1 MFDPRCLRRC
11 FNTIF
16 LVWTTMLRRFKGDT
30 FPSGTDSFKRSY
42 GVMGTFWL
50 GLYNLHELAKS
61 GKTTLLITYVRSG
74 TAEEYSME
82 YNGFRILENNTFRA
96 DYKVFRVIK
105 GNEWIIRGVSYRV
118 LTYFWTVF
126 PFYNPKMRTLTRS
139 GLIQYM
145 LAFLSD
151 EVVKLFFPIFGI

>member
-1 MFDPRCLRRC
+1 
-11 FNTIF
+11 
-16 LVWTTMLRRFKGDT
+16 MLRRFKGDT

-50 GLYNLHELAKS
+50 GLYNLYELTNS

-105 GNEWIIRGVSYRV
+105 GNEWIIFRRCV
-118 LTYFWTVF
+118 LQII
-126 PFYNPKMRTLTRS
+126 NL
-139 GLIQYM
+139 
-145 LAFLSD
+145 FLDSI
-151 EVVKLFFPIFGI
+151 PILEPENGNID

>member
-1 MFDPRCLRRC
+1 MFDPRCLHRC

-50 GLYNLHELAKS
+50 GLYNLYELTNS

-82 YNGFRILENNTFRA
+82 YSGFRILENNTFRA

-105 GNEWIIRGVSYRV
+105 GNEWIIFRRCV
-118 LTYFWTVF
+118 LQII
-126 PFYNPKMRTLTRS
+126 NL
-139 GLIQYM
+139 
-145 LAFLSD
+145 FLDSI
-151 EVVKLFFPIFGI
+151 PILEPENGNIDQKWVNSVYASISE

>member
-1 MFDPRCLRRC
+1 
-11 FNTIF
+11 
-16 LVWTTMLRRFKGDT
+16 MLRRFKGDT

-50 GLYNLHELAKS
+50 GLYNLHELAKG

-96 DYKVFRVIK
+96 DYKVFKVIK
-105 GNEWIIRGVSYRV
+105 GNEWIIFRRCV
-118 LTYFWTVF
+118 LQII
-126 PFYNPKMRTLTRS
+126 NL
-139 GLIQYM
+139 
-145 LAFLSD
+145 FLDSI
-151 EVVKLFFPIFGI
+151 PILEPENGNTDQKWVNSVYASISE

>member
-96 DYKVFRVIK
+96 DYKVFRVNK
-105 GNEWIIRGVSYRV
+105 GNEWIIFRRCV
-118 LTYFWTVF
+118 LQII
-126 PFYNPKMRTLTRS
+126 NL
-139 GLIQYM
+139 
-145 LAFLSD
+145 FLDSI
-151 EVVKLFFPIFGI
+151 PILEPENGNIDQKWVNSVYASISE

>member
-105 GNEWIIRGVSYRV
+105 GNEWNIFRRCVLQIIN
-118 LTYFWTVF
+118 L
-126 PFYNPKMRTLTRS
+126 
-139 GLIQYM
+139 
-145 LAFLSD
+145 FLDSI
-151 EVVKLFFPIFGI
+151 PILEPENGNIDQKWVNSLYASISE

>member
-1 MFDPRCLRRC
+1 MFDPRCWRRY
-11 FNTIF
+11 FNTTF

-50 GLYNLHELAKS
+50 GLYNLHDWAKS

-105 GNEWIIRGVSYRV
+105 GNEWIIFRRCV
-118 LTYFWTVF
+118 LQII
-126 PFYNPKMRTLTRS
+126 NL
-139 GLIQYM
+139 
-145 LAFLSD
+145 FLDSI
-151 EVVKLFFPIFGI
+151 PILEPENGNID

>member
-1 MFDPRCLRRC
+1 
-11 FNTIF
+11 
-16 LVWTTMLRRFKGDT
+16 MLRRFKGDT

-50 GLYNLHELAKS
+50 GLYNLHELAKG

-105 GNEWIIRGVSYRV
+105 GNEWIIFRRCV
-118 LTYFWTVF
+118 LQII
-126 PFYNPKMRTLTRS
+126 NL
-139 GLIQYM
+139 
-145 LAFLSD
+145 FLDSI
-151 EVVKLFFPIFGI
+151 PILEPENGNTDQKWVNSVYASISE

>member
-1 MFDPRCLRRC
+1 
-11 FNTIF
+11 
-16 LVWTTMLRRFKGDT
+16 MLRRFKGDT

-42 GVMGTFWL
+42 AVMGTFWL
-50 GLYNLHELAKS
+50 GLYNLYELTKS

-105 GNEWIIRGVSYRV
+105 GNEWIIFRRCV
-118 LTYFWTVF
+118 LRII
-126 PFYNPKMRTLTRS
+126 NL
-139 GLIQYM
+139 
-145 LAFLSD
+145 FLDSIPIL
-151 EVVKLFFPIFGI
+151 EVENGNIDQKWVNSVYASISE

>member
-1 MFDPRCLRRC
+1 
-11 FNTIF
+11 
-16 LVWTTMLRRFKGDT
+16 MLRRFKGDT

-50 GLYNLHELAKS
+50 GLYNLYELAKS

-82 YNGFRILENNTFRA
+82 YNGFRILENNTFRT

-105 GNEWIIRGVSYRV
+105 GNDIDYIRGGGV
-118 LTYFWTVF
+118 LQIINLFLA
-126 PFYNPKMRTLTRS
+126 NA
-139 GLIQYM
+139 LI
-145 LAFLSD
+145 L
-151 EVVKLFFPIFGI
+151 

>member
-1 MFDPRCLRRC
+1 MFDPRCLRRS

-105 GNEWIIRGVSYRV
+105 GNEWIIFRRCV
-118 LTYFWTVF
+118 LQII
-126 PFYNPKMRTLTRS
+126 NL
-139 GLIQYM
+139 
-145 LAFLSD
+145 FLGSI
-151 EVVKLFFPIFGI
+151 PILEPENGNIDQKWVNSVYASISE

>member
-1 MFDPRCLRRC
+1 
-11 FNTIF
+11 
-16 LVWTTMLRRFKGDT
+16 MLRRFKGDT

-50 GLYNLHELAKS
+50 GLYNLHELAKG

-105 GNEWIIRGVSYRV
+105 GNEWIIFRRCV
-118 LTYFWTVF
+118 LQII
-126 PFYNPKMRTLTRS
+126 NL
-139 GLIQYM
+139 
-145 LAFLSD
+145 FLDSI
-151 EVVKLFFPIFGI
+151 PILEPENGNIDQKWVNSVYASISE

>member
-74 TAEEYSME
+74 TTEEYSME
-82 YNGFRILENNTFRA
+82 YNGFQILENNTFRA

-105 GNEWIIRGVSYRV
+105 GNEWIIFRRCV
-118 LTYFWTVF
+118 LQII
-126 PFYNPKMRTLTRS
+126 NL
-139 GLIQYM
+139 
-145 LAFLSD
+145 FLGSI
-151 EVVKLFFPIFGI
+151 PILEPENGNIDQKWVNSVYASISE

>member
-1 MFDPRCLRRC
+1 
-11 FNTIF
+11 
-16 LVWTTMLRRFKGDT
+16 MLRRFKGDT

-105 GNEWIIRGVSYRV
+105 GNEWIIFRRCV
-118 LTYFWTVF
+118 LQII
-126 PFYNPKMRTLTRS
+126 NL
-139 GLIQYM
+139 
-145 LAFLSD
+145 FLDSI
-151 EVVKLFFPIFGI
+151 PILEPENGNIDQKWVNSVYASISE